1 MARQT
6 FAPRAIAV
14 LSPVVTGAN
23 RGPRRILDAIGW
35 RRMCVI
41 VWRAMPLPWR
51 LVAFPYGLIVYR
63 RLFAASDTLRYL
75 HAMHAKEYDNSWLF
89 RLVRPRYHIVEHL
102 LRRSGLTD

>member
-1 MARQT
+1 
-6 FAPRAIAV
+6 
-14 LSPVVTGAN
+14 
-23 RGPRRILDAIGW
+23 
-35 RRMCVI
+35 MCVI